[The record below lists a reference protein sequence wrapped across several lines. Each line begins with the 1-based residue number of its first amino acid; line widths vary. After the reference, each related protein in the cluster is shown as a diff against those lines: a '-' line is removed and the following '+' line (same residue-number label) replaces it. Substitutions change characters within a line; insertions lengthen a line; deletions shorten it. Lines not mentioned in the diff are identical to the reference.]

1 MKEALK
7 NSNTFLGVGKPPAC
21 AELHT
26 RPGKPEG
33 LTLSRL
39 GGPEAPHRQEIKQEL
54 ELHRRWDGTR
64 ATRET
69 SAGGLGLQRFSPSQP
84 QGKRRELCPTQSVK
98 NPCGKPRSS
107 TEGFE
112 DPPRPG
118 HRAGAGKDEL
128 TAAREVAT
136 GPGGGQLASP
146 GLSWPDLRA
155 QPISL
160 DREGSLL
167 CF

>member
-39 GGPEAPHRQEIKQEL
+39 GGPEAPHRQEMKARAGAAPPLGRNTGHPGDQ
-54 ELHRRWDGTR
+54 RWRSGTPTLLSES
-64 ATRET
+64 ATREEE
-69 SAGGLGLQRFSPSQP
+69 
-84 QGKRRELCPTQSVK
+84 ELCPTPSVK

-118 HRAGAGKDEL
+118 HCAGAGKDEL